1 MVEWY
6 AKNRIAGGLRRMAA
20 RCPEIVME
28 EALKPSTATEEYQF
42 IQSQVRQANPA
53 LYKKMASEGSG
64 QYREKL
70 LNELTQNSAFV
81 NGRDAAKRYLAG
93 EAPVD
98 TLYPYVNSWRGGY
111 GYYSRGF
118 ELLKSLQGKEG
129 RLYER
134 ALVLE
139 ALRMSGAFFTYQFL
153 PRNKDSLQM
162 KEKTEELVKILE
174 DEGVSVQYMADAM
187 DGIYSAIYMEKDK
200 NHFLDAAVGALARR
214 FTAHRDEFFT
224 ALKNSTSVGR
234 DICLRVLDVYWQE
247 EKEGILACAQDS
259 SKQVRATL
267 ALICAGHREWEPE
280 MRAFLASKKS
290 QERELA
296 IRVMKAWG
304 AENYQEA
311 LKKALETEKSKGVR
325 ELLLTCVEGAQAP
338 AGENGVS
345 GLSAGSGPAGGDALA
360 AQILKGGKKRK
371 VSWAFETPFSQV
383 HRKDG
388 SLAGEDYLAAV
399 LVSYADMS
407 AAGVSTEA
415 KVLAG
420 DLDERELHRYMA
432 ELFDK
437 WLGSG
442 AEAKKKWV
450 LYAASIHGGEEI
462 VPAFKKQIQ
471 EWPQHARG
479 AMAAEAVKALALN
492 GSAQALLLVDQI
504 SRKFK
509 FRQVKAAAAQAL
521 DFAAASLGISREE
534 LEDKIVP
541 TLGFGENM
549 ERIFDYGGRQF
560 AVYLTPALEL
570 EIQDGEGKRLKNM
583 PAPGKRDEEE
593 KAAAAY
599 EEFKQLKKQ
608 LKTVAANQKLRLEQ
622 ALTSERLWKAGQWKE
637 LFVKNPVMHQFA
649 IGLIWGI
656 YTDGGLGDT
665 FRYMEDGSF
674 NTVDEEEFDFPDE
687 GMVGLVHPIELS
699 EEVLAAWKEQLA
711 DYEVTQPISQLERP
725 MYRVAETEKGTKEL
739 TRFGGMLI
747 NGLSL
752 SGKLLGMGWYRGS
765 VQDAGVYSTFYREDG
780 EIGIELEFSG
790 SYVGDE
796 NEEVT
801 VYGAAFYKAGTVE
814 RGSYVYDTIK
824 AENQY
829 ALDAVPARYFSEMV
843 LQLSQATA
851 ASKERLEYPACKN

>member
-1 MVEWY
+1 M
-6 AKNRIAGGLRRMAA
+6 
-20 RCPEIVME
+20 
-28 EALKPSTATEEYQF
+28 
-42 IQSQVRQANPA
+42 
-53 LYKKMASEGSG
+53 
-64 QYREKL
+64 
-70 LNELTQNSAFV
+70 
-81 NGRDAAKRYLAG
+81 
-93 EAPVD
+93 
-98 TLYPYVNSWRGGY
+98 
-111 GYYSRGF
+111 
-118 ELLKSLQGKEG
+118 
-129 RLYER
+129 
-134 ALVLE
+134 
-139 ALRMSGAFFTYQFL
+139 
-153 PRNKDSLQM
+153 
-162 KEKTEELVKILE
+162 
-174 DEGVSVQYMADAM
+174 
-187 DGIYSAIYMEKDK
+187 
-200 NHFLDAAVGALARR
+200 
-214 FTAHRDEFFT
+214 
-224 ALKNSTSVGR
+224 
-234 DICLRVLDVYWQE
+234 
-247 EKEGILACAQDS
+247 
-259 SKQVRATL
+259 
-267 ALICAGHREWEPE
+267 
-280 MRAFLASKKS
+280 
-290 QERELA
+290 
-296 IRVMKAWG
+296 
-304 AENYQEA
+304 
-311 LKKALETEKSKGVR
+311 
-325 ELLLTCVEGAQAP
+325 TCVEGAQAS
-338 AGENGVS
+338 AGENGAS

-383 HRKDG
+383 HKKDG

-415 KVLAG
+415 KALAG

-450 LYAASIHGGEEI
+450 LCAASIHGGEEI

-549 ERIFDYGGRQF
+549 ERIFDYGSRQF

-656 YTDGGLGDT
+656 YTDGALGDT

-699 EEVLAAWKEQLA
+699 EEALAAWKEQLA

>member
-1 MVEWY
+1 
-6 AKNRIAGGLRRMAA
+6 
-20 RCPEIVME
+20 
-28 EALKPSTATEEYQF
+28 
-42 IQSQVRQANPA
+42 
-53 LYKKMASEGSG
+53 
-64 QYREKL
+64 
-70 LNELTQNSAFV
+70 
-81 NGRDAAKRYLAG
+81 
-93 EAPVD
+93 
-98 TLYPYVNSWRGGY
+98 
-111 GYYSRGF
+111 
-118 ELLKSLQGKEG
+118 
-129 RLYER
+129 
-134 ALVLE
+134 
-139 ALRMSGAFFTYQFL
+139 
-153 PRNKDSLQM
+153 
-162 KEKTEELVKILE
+162 
-174 DEGVSVQYMADAM
+174 
-187 DGIYSAIYMEKDK
+187 
-200 NHFLDAAVGALARR
+200 
-214 FTAHRDEFFT
+214 
-224 ALKNSTSVGR
+224 
-234 DICLRVLDVYWQE
+234 
-247 EKEGILACAQDS
+247 
-259 SKQVRATL
+259 
-267 ALICAGHREWEPE
+267 

-420 DLDERELHRYMA
+420 DLDERELHR
-432 ELFDK
+432 
-437 WLGSG
+437 
-442 AEAKKKWV
+442 
-450 LYAASIHGGEEI
+450 
-462 VPAFKKQIQ
+462 Q

-656 YTDGGLGDT
+656 YTDGALGDT

-699 EEVLAAWKEQLA
+699 EEALAAWKEQLA

-796 NEEVT
+796 NEEIT

-843 LQLSQATA
+843 LQH
-851 ASKERLEYPACKN
+851 

>member
-1 MVEWY
+1 
-6 AKNRIAGGLRRMAA
+6 
-20 RCPEIVME
+20 
-28 EALKPSTATEEYQF
+28 
-42 IQSQVRQANPA
+42 
-53 LYKKMASEGSG
+53 
-64 QYREKL
+64 
-70 LNELTQNSAFV
+70 
-81 NGRDAAKRYLAG
+81 
-93 EAPVD
+93 
-98 TLYPYVNSWRGGY
+98 
-111 GYYSRGF
+111 
-118 ELLKSLQGKEG
+118 
-129 RLYER
+129 
-134 ALVLE
+134 
-139 ALRMSGAFFTYQFL
+139 
-153 PRNKDSLQM
+153 
-162 KEKTEELVKILE
+162 
-174 DEGVSVQYMADAM
+174 
-187 DGIYSAIYMEKDK
+187 
-200 NHFLDAAVGALARR
+200 
-214 FTAHRDEFFT
+214 
-224 ALKNSTSVGR
+224 
-234 DICLRVLDVYWQE
+234 
-247 EKEGILACAQDS
+247 
-259 SKQVRATL
+259 
-267 ALICAGHREWEPE
+267 
-280 MRAFLASKKS
+280 
-290 QERELA
+290 
-296 IRVMKAWG
+296 MKAWG

-371 VSWAFETPFSQV
+371 VSWVFETPFSQV
-383 HRKDG
+383 HKKDG

-407 AAGVSTEA
+407 AAGMSTEA

-450 LYAASIHGGEEI
+450 LCAASIHGGEEI

-725 MYRVAETEKGTKEL
+725 IYRITEAEKGAKEL

-851 ASKERLEYPACKN
+851 ASKERLEYPACRER

>member
-1 MVEWY
+1 
-6 AKNRIAGGLRRMAA
+6 
-20 RCPEIVME
+20 
-28 EALKPSTATEEYQF
+28 
-42 IQSQVRQANPA
+42 
-53 LYKKMASEGSG
+53 
-64 QYREKL
+64 
-70 LNELTQNSAFV
+70 
-81 NGRDAAKRYLAG
+81 
-93 EAPVD
+93 
-98 TLYPYVNSWRGGY
+98 
-111 GYYSRGF
+111 
-118 ELLKSLQGKEG
+118 
-129 RLYER
+129 
-134 ALVLE
+134 
-139 ALRMSGAFFTYQFL
+139 
-153 PRNKDSLQM
+153 
-162 KEKTEELVKILE
+162 
-174 DEGVSVQYMADAM
+174 
-187 DGIYSAIYMEKDK
+187 
-200 NHFLDAAVGALARR
+200 
-214 FTAHRDEFFT
+214 
-224 ALKNSTSVGR
+224 
-234 DICLRVLDVYWQE
+234 
-247 EKEGILACAQDS
+247 
-259 SKQVRATL
+259 
-267 ALICAGHREWEPE
+267 
-280 MRAFLASKKS
+280 MRAFLSSKKS

-296 IRVMKAWG
+296 VRVMKAWG